1 MYSASRNGHLSLVQ
15 FLHENGAAQDVNE
28 KSWNEETPLWR
39 VCKNNSLDIVQ
50 WLILQGTPSKTT
62 SWFNQLNYLHGRIDE
77 LHESIRQVGF
87 FMHGGTT
94 AQHKLKKALKRRNP
108 TRLLPNVYE
117 E

>member
-1 MYSASRNGHLSLVQ
+1 MSPKTAMGKCVIVVIILSAISYLPNIISDILEMCR
-15 FLHENGAAQDVNE
+15 
-28 KSWNEETPLWR
+28 
-39 VCKNNSLDIVQ
+39 KN
-50 WLILQGTPSKTT
+50 P
-62 SWFNQLNYLHGRIDE
+62 LHGRIDE

-94 AQHKLKKALKRRNP
+94 AQHKLRKALKRRNP